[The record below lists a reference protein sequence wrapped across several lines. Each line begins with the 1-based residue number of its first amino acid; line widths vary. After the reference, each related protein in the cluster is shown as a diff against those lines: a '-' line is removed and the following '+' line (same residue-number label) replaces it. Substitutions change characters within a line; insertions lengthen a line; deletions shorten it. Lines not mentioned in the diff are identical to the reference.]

1 MNYFTIGQ
9 VMPTS
14 SLQNVSQEEE
24 KSDLDT
30 DDELEL
36 FSESESEDYEEIP
49 KLNI

>member
-1 MNYFTIGQ
+1 MNDWKTIFLVYG
-9 VMPTS
+9 
-14 SLQNVSQEEE
+14 E
-24 KSDLDT
+24 DLDT